1 MQSTTL
7 DSTAPNITAT
17 NSFCSEPFFKI
28 IVPTVDTVRY
38 AFIVNGLLTASYPV
52 LLTGPVGTGKTSS
65 AHSVL
70 GHLDPNKYCLLNVN
84 MSAQTS
90 SQNVQDAIESRV
102 EKRTKTTF
110 VPPGNKFMVTFLDDL
125 NMPAKETYGSQPPLE
140 LLRQWMDYGFWYDRL
155 KQTRTYIQVCS
166 N

>member
-1 MQSTTL
+1 M
-7 DSTAPNITAT
+7 
-17 NSFCSEPFFKI
+17 
-28 IVPTVDTVRY
+28 DTVRY
-38 AFIVNGLLTASYPV
+38 AYIVNGLLTASYPV
-52 LLTGPVGTGKTSS
+52 LLTGPVGTGKTST
-65 AHSVL
+65 AQSVL
-70 GHLDPNKYCLLNVN
+70 GHLDPDKYCVLNIN

-155 KQTRTYIQVCS
+155 KQTRTYIQVKIVT
-166 N
+166 

>member
-1 MQSTTL
+1 M
-7 DSTAPNITAT
+7 
-17 NSFCSEPFFKI
+17 
-28 IVPTVDTVRY
+28 DTVRY

-52 LLTGPVGTGKTSS
+52 LLTGPVGTGKTST
-65 AHSVL
+65 AQSVL
-70 GHLDPNKYCLLNVN
+70 GHLNTDKYCVLNIN

-102 EKRTKTTF
+102 EKRTKTTY
-110 VPPGNKFMVTFLDDL
+110 VPPGNKFMVSFLDDL

-155 KQTRTYIQVCS
+155 KQTRTYIQVGTTTNLKGLIDSFLFLDRIC
-166 N
+166 